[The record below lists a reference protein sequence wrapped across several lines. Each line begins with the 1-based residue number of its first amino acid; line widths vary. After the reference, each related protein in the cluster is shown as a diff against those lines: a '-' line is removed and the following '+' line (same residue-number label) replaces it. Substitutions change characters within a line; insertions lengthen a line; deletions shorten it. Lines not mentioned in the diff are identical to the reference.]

1 MTVGSSEIR
10 LLIRRP
16 SDINTAAGLQAFG
29 DSVMSKRHRELA
41 ELNLRGSG
49 SSSAWCS
56 AHNVSAAAGRMF
68 EDPGLLRF
76 GSARDPWSLE
86 KQSSRPVYTELINA
100 RYQPIFH
107 SLTIS
112 SIFLKLHQK
121 SFFAIGSGKIY
132 TRPK

>member
-56 AHNVSAAAGRMF
+56 AHKGSAAAGRMF

-76 GSARDPWSLE
+76 GSARDSLE
-86 KQSSRPVYTELINA
+86 FGTTIKQASLSSVSQPSGGEPLISVSA
-100 RYQPIFH
+100 ER
-107 SLTIS
+107 
-112 SIFLKLHQK
+112 
-121 SFFAIGSGKIY
+121 SF
-132 TRPK
+132 R